1 MVNVMEIIIFLFVIL
16 GFYFFYIHQKYLWV
30 GLAILADLGMLG
42 FFMSGAWPLI
52 FLTAIPVI
60 ILNYC
65 AFSTIDYLNKN

>member
-1 MVNVMEIIIFLFVIL
+1 MVFL

-60 ILNYC
+60 ILNYG
-65 AFSTIDYLNKN
+65 AFSTIDDLNKN

>member
-1 MVNVMEIIIFLFVIL
+1 MEILILLLVFL

-60 ILNYC
+60 ILNHG
-65 AFSTIDYLNKN
+65 AFSTIDDLNKN

>member
-1 MVNVMEIIIFLFVIL
+1 MEILILLLVFL

-60 ILNYC
+60 ILNYG
-65 AFSTIDYLNKN
+65 AFSTIDDLSKN

>member
-1 MVNVMEIIIFLFVIL
+1 MEILILLLVFL

-60 ILNYC
+60 ILNYG
-65 AFSTIDYLNKN
+65 AFSTIDDLNKN

>member
-1 MVNVMEIIIFLFVIL
+1 MEILILLLVLL
-16 GFYFFYIHQKYLWV
+16 GFYFFYNHQKYLWV

-60 ILNYC
+60 ILNYS
-65 AFSTIDYLNKN
+65 AFSTIDDFNKD